1 MWAIEKVKEIQEKAK
16 PFFDWLRTAEEESS
30 DDEEKEDEDG
40 RC

>member
-1 MWAIEKVKEIQEKAK
+1 MGKEKAKEIREKAK
-16 PFFDWLRTAEEESS
+16 PFIDWLRTAEEESS